1 VQYNLEP
8 AEFVIDRQFTVWK
21 VAVDMNEIVEALE
34 SDILRIDDER

>member
-21 VAVDMNEIVEALE
+21 VAVDMNEIYEVLAE
-34 SDILRIDDER
+34 DIEKV